1 MQPHRGSSDV
11 SDEQFFFV
19 FFFIDAPT
27 WICSKYLESIYFRG
41 INGMVFLFFYFF
53 IHCVC
58 HHVTISLGLAFR
70 LHMMNNLILQVCF
83 YMHFYTREVLL
94 WIKSSYWSF
103 TDTTEALSSKSILLS
118 LTRHNIDRLSI
129 FYILHLL
136 MKQYRFSNS
145 QS

>member
-11 SDEQFFFV
+11 SDELFF
-19 FFFIDAPT
+19 FFFIAAPT

-41 INGMVFLFFYFF
+41 INGMVFFFLL
-53 IHCVC
+53 HCVC

-94 WIKSSYWSF
+94 WIKSSYWSS
-103 TDTTEALSSKSILLS
+103 TDTTEALSSKSTLPS
-118 LTRHNIDRLSI
+118 LTRHNIDRSSI
-129 FYILHLL
+129 FYILHVL
-136 MKQYRFSNS
+136 MKQYHFSNS